1 MADEIPEDG
10 PLTLDQAY
18 AVLEVSDEHKG
29 NLDKVKMAY
38 RKLCLRWHPDK
49 NPPEKSE
56 KQRFTRIT
64 AAYHTSPP
72 TTSTTSDGLDRTR
85 FPRCRPWRTF

>member
-38 RKLCLRWHPDK
+38 RKLCLR
-49 NPPEKSE
+49 
-56 KQRFTRIT
+56 
-64 AAYHTSPP
+64 
-72 TTSTTSDGLDRTR
+72 
-85 FPRCRPWRTF
+85 

>member
-49 NPPEKSE
+49 NPPEKE
-56 KQRFTRIT
+56 KEVREGGR
-64 AAYHTSPP
+64 AVSPA
-72 TTSTTSDGLDRTR
+72 
-85 FPRCRPWRTF
+85 